1 MGKTSFLELL
11 EREKHICDR
20 LQVIGNMLFGLDEA
34 ARDGRTELQYHQSL
48 IHRCLEENDELE
60 AALKDVRRQ
69 MAERVDDLFAL
80 AVCGGAK

>member
-20 LQVIGNMLFGLDEA
+20 MKVIGNMLFGLDEA
-34 ARDGRTELQYHQSL
+34 AREGRTELQCHQSL

-60 AALKDVRRQ
+60 AELKEIRRK